1 MTGISHRATSL
12 LLVLLLHALLLLAL
26 LRLMI
31 PPQTIA
37 THPERLLEMIID
49 TSRAPAPIAPQQK
62 PAPPQRGGAPSGA
75 TPSFVPPFA
84 PSTQAPDIRG
94 LGQAIL
100 GCAPENLS
108 NLTPEQRA
116 HCPNVFTRPDDSAV
130 LEPRSHVKDPARRA
144 AEMAAKNT
152 PGHVPCT
159 YIAADSVQRQVAPAL
174 DLVCIA
180 DGLFGKGFAPL
191 NGLPK

>member
-1 MTGISHRATSL
+1 MTGISHRAMSF

-26 LRLMI
+26 LRLMVT
-31 PPQTIA
+31 PQAIA
-37 THPERLLEMIID
+37 THPERLLEMMID
-49 TSRAPAPIAPQQK
+49 TGKRMTPAPIMPRQNI
-62 PAPPQRGGAPSGA
+62 APSRPRQLGVPFHPL
-75 TPSFVPPFA
+75 PSFVPP
-84 PSTQAPDIRG
+84 TEAPDIKG

-108 NLTPEQRA
+108 NLTPDQRV
-116 HCPNVFTRPDDSAV
+116 HCPNAFTRPDDSAV
-130 LEPRSHVKDPARRA
+130 LEPRSRVKDPSRRA

-159 YIAADSVQRQVAPAL
+159 YVTADAVQRQMAPAV
-174 DLVCIA
+174 DLICLA

-191 NGLPK
+191 TGLSK